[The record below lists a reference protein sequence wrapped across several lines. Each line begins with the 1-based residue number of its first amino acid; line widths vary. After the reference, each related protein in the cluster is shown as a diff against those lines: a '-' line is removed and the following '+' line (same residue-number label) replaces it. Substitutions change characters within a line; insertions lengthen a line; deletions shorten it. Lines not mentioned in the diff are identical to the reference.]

1 MKEREKMF
9 TAVLV
14 LIISIILTGFV
25 IYQANFFGIRTLIHS
40 PKGVEMGMDSDT
52 SYAQMP
58 EDLRKKAEDISQMF
72 LQGKYSEIYDN
83 CGEKIRK
90 NGSKEEFIDY
100 CKRGAK
106 NIESGTESFSSYEEI
121 AGEDGTWKVVYEN
134 EKTELDLFFN
144 EDEDKKGC
152 IEGFLI
158 ITKEKEGK

>member
-1 MKEREKMF
+1 
-9 TAVLV
+9 
-14 LIISIILTGFV
+14 
-25 IYQANFFGIRTLIHS
+25 
-40 PKGVEMGMDSDT
+40 MGMDSDT

-144 EDEDKKGC
+144 ED
-152 IEGFLI
+152 
-158 ITKEKEGK
+158 